1 LLDIRQLGPDDDLE
15 VEVDLSRRA
24 FGPVS
29 EAERP
34 DRLADASAAAEGGR
48 YFAAFDGPQ
57 PVGVAMFLDMRQWWH
72 GRALPMAGVGG
83 VKVAPEQRGRGTG
96 RALMTELLRV
106 IADRGF
112 PLSVLYPATAP
123 LYRSLGW
130 ELAGGLYRGVI
141 GARSIASL
149 LPPDGPAQR
158 LPGLRRAEPGD
169 ADEVIA
175 VLGAVHESARHCG
188 PATYDAAT
196 IRRWWLSDENRF
208 CYLAADGFLAYGWH
222 EGHGEISVRMAVA
235 GSPETTR
242 ALWSIVGSHAPT
254 AKLVRAV
261 VSPDDP
267 VAWLTRE
274 PDLGLERRW
283 QWMLRV
289 VDAPAAIAGR
299 GFPAAATLAVGL
311 QIDDA
316 QMPSNAGQWT
326 LEVGGGEGA
335 LTRSRPSAS
344 AARRSLPVRL
354 GTRGFAA
361 LYGGVPMDTL
371 RRAGLVAGGEP
382 SADEALDA
390 AFAGKAFLLDSF

>member
-1 LLDIRQLGPDDDLE
+1 
-15 VEVDLSRRA
+15 
-24 FGPVS
+24 
-29 EAERP
+29 
-34 DRLADASAAAEGGR
+34 
-48 YFAAFDGPQ
+48 
-57 PVGVAMFLDMRQWWH
+57 
-72 GRALPMAGVGG
+72 
-83 VKVAPEQRGRGTG
+83 
-96 RALMTELLRV
+96 
-106 IADRGF
+106 
-112 PLSVLYPATAP
+112 
-123 LYRSLGW
+123 
-130 ELAGGLYRGVI
+130 
-141 GARSIASL
+141 
-149 LPPDGPAQR
+149 
-158 LPGLRRAEPGD
+158 
-169 ADEVIA
+169 
-175 VLGAVHESARHCG
+175 VHESARHCG

-316 QMPSNAGQWT
+316 QLPSNAGQWT

-344 AARRSLPVRL
+344 PARRSLPVRL
-354 GTRGFAA
+354 DARGFAA
-361 LYGGVPMDTL
+361 LYGGVPLDTL